1 MKNHKGC
8 LNEVFKQNSCSLTR
22 RDGVAIILTN
32 AHNTSKARRVI
43 AAATTV
49 MKMVV
54 QAVTTTILTRD
65 GITKTVA
72 ISRVVLGRAQ
82 AAATVEVED
91 MSQTA
96 EEGVDE
102 ELIEA
107 TVVARINILKP
118 QKIIRVKGLRI
129 PRPQIGC
136 P

>member
-8 LNEVFKQNSCSLTR
+8 LNEVFKPNSCSLTR

-43 AAATTV
+43 VAATTV

-54 QAVTTTILTRD
+54 LAVTTTILTRD
-65 GITKTVA
+65 AITKIVA

-82 AAATVEVED
+82 AAAVEVD
-91 MSQTA
+91 MSLA
-96 EEGVDE
+96 VEEGADE

-107 TVVARINILKP
+107 KVVARISILKP
-118 QKIIRVKGLRI
+118 PKIIRVKGLRI